1 MDQTNISPPLEEAR
15 RPGQSQ
21 MAAAGEYWFGSG
33 LEQPEVAIT
42 GSEKYIGVALAGGLT
57 ALATIGFYL
66 VDGNLAGAT
75 PVVSLILFF
84 TVLAIGFF
92 MLSAKD
98 PTARMD
104 PKVMAAALA
113 HVDEAAALSDREGRL
128 LSANKKYRDF
138 FKGRSPSI
146 KKLLFDRTYGK
157 TVRTLLKASLE
168 GNSASLRVQGEK
180 GEKSP
185 LITARPQGPVI
196 MWTFAEAGV
205 SATPLAAIGN
215 MEDHFQAL
223 LDRFSLGLV
232 IAGRD
237 NKIRY
242 ANPFATELLG
252 VKPKAIQ
259 NQDAEGVFS
268 AKTLRARNLTVD
280 WLDIPGAEDEK
291 SEYHFALVQKLGEED
306 AEAAP
311 VGSKEFAEYVADAPI
326 AIAVVD
332 TLDFRVEHLNQACV
346 DLFGKYNK
354 KRLGKGGIL
363 TDFMPKETKAPLK
376 EKVKEAKKGK
386 RDKLQTPLEFY
397 FDTAGEDVIQAFFS
411 PLQGGNRR
419 LGILYLID
427 TSETKRLE
435 MQFVQAQK
443 MQAVGQ
449 LAGGVAHDFNNL
461 LTAILGFCDLLLMR
475 HKAGDQ
481 SFADLIQIKQN
492 ANRAADL
499 IRQLLAFSRRQALH
513 PKVLDVTEIL
523 SDLSNLIR
531 RLIGE
536 KINLRMTIAKN
547 LGKIRADQS
556 QFEQVI
562 VNLAVNARDAMPKGG
577 TLSIAT
583 QNIAARDVPKLD
595 RSGLKEND
603 YVRIMVSDTG
613 AGIAKEHLDKV
624 FEPFFTTKEVGKG
637 TGLGL
642 STAYGI
648 ITQTGGA
655 IFVDSKEGKGST
667 FDVFIPALDPAEKV
681 ETKKPAEKDA
691 APRDLT
697 GTEVILFV
705 EDEDPVRTFVSRAL
719 QNKGYK
725 VLEADSGE
733 AALEVLDS
741 YTGPIDLLI
750 SDVVMPQMDGPTLAR
765 QVIGKY
771 PEIKIILISGY
782 AEIGF
787 HKGLER
793 ERFSFIPKPFSLRVL
808 AEKVRN
814 VLEEGK
820 E

>member
-1 MDQTNISPPLEEAR
+1 MDQTNISPPPEAAR
-15 RPGQSQ
+15 RPGQTQ
-21 MAAAGEYWFGSG
+21 MGAAGEYWFGSG
-33 LEQPEVAIT
+33 LQKPEAAIT

-98 PTARMD
+98 QVTRMD
-104 PKVMAAALA
+104 PKIMAAALA
-113 HVDEAAALSDREGRL
+113 HMDEATVLSDREGRL
-128 LSANKKYRDF
+128 LSANKKYQDF

-146 KKLLFDRTYGK
+146 KKLLFDRIYGE
-157 TVRTLLKASLE
+157 TIRMLLKASLE
-168 GNSASLRVQGEK
+168 GHSASLRVQG
-180 GEKSP
+180 GEDQTSP
-185 LITARPQGPVI
+185 LITARPQGPFI
-196 MWTFAEAGV
+196 MWTFAQAGV
-205 SATPLAAIGN
+205 SATPLAAVGN

-232 IAGRD
+232 ITGK
-237 NKIRY
+237 NKRIRY

-252 VKPKAIQ
+252 VKPKAIH
-259 NQDAEGVFS
+259 NKDAEEVFS
-268 AKTLRARNLTVD
+268 AKLLRAKNLTVD
-280 WLDIPGAEDEK
+280 WLDIPGAEDGK
-291 SEYHFALVQKLGEED
+291 SEFYFALVQKLGEEG

-332 TLDFRVEHLNQACV
+332 TLDFRVEQLNRACF

-354 KRLGKGGIL
+354 KPLLKGDIL

-376 EKVKEAKKGK
+376 QKVKTAKQGK
-386 RDKLQTPLEFY
+386 DLQTPLEFF
-397 FDTAGEDVIQAFFS
+397 FDAAGKDVIQAFFS
-411 PLQGGNRR
+411 PLKGGNRR

-435 MQFVQAQK
+435 LQFVQAQK

-513 PKVLDVTEIL
+513 PKVLDVTDIL
-523 SDLSNLIR
+523 SDLTNLIR

-536 KINLRMTIAKN
+536 KITLRMTNAKN
-547 LGKIRADQS
+547 LRKIRADQS

-562 VNLAVNARDAMPKGG
+562 VNLAVNARDAMPEGG
-577 TLSIAT
+577 TLTITT
-583 QNIAARDVPKLD
+583 QNIAARDIPKLG

-613 AGIAKEHLDKV
+613 TGIAKEHLDKV

-655 IFVDSKEGKGST
+655 IFVDSKQGEGST
-667 FDVFIPALDPAEKV
+667 FDIFFPALDPAEKV
-681 ETKKPAEKDA
+681 ETTKPAEKDA
-691 APRDLT
+691 VPRDLT

-725 VLEADSGE
+725 VLEADNGE
-733 AALEVLDS
+733 AALEVLES

-765 QVIGKY
+765 KVIGKY

-787 HKGLER
+787 HKGLKR
-793 ERFSFIPKPFSLRVL
+793 DRFSFIPKPFSLQVL
-808 AEKVRN
+808 AEKVRT
-814 VLEEGK
+814 VLDEGK
-820 E
+820 K